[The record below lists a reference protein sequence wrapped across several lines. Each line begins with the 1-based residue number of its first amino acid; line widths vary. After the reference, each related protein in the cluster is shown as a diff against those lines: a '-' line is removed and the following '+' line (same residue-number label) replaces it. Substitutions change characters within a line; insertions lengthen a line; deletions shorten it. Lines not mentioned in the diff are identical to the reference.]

1 MNKFKLILLLFS
13 LIQIPINLLG
23 QNTPK
28 VLVFEIRAEIDPRM
42 NRHVQLAL
50 EEADNQN
57 VDYIIIDMDTYGGA
71 VNDADDI
78 RSMILEYEKPV
89 YVFINKN
96 AASAGALISI
106 ACDSIYM
113 EKGANIGAAT
123 VVNGVD
129 GAKAPDKYQSYFR
142 SIMRSTAEAN
152 GRNPKIAEAMVDEN
166 LEVEGVSEAGQVIT
180 FTASEAIKNGFC
192 EGMAESVEDVLEI
205 NNIENAEIIKY
216 KPSGT
221 EEIIAF
227 FLNPAISSLLIL
239 IIIGGLYFELQTPGV
254 GFPIIAS
261 IMAAVLYFTP
271 YYLNGLAANWEII
284 AFGVGVL
291 LIAAEIFVI
300 PGFGVAGI
308 SGIILTVGSLALVM
322 VDNDWFDFYY
332 VPTGDLKSALLA
344 TFGGTVGAIVLMF
357 VGASQIKSSPFLKH
371 IALNET
377 LQKDE
382 GYTSSFNS
390 DQILVGL
397 TGKAYTVLRPSG
409 KIMIDGKIYDAS
421 TRGDYIEKGE
431 EVIVISDEGTS
442 LKVKKHE
449 ADKLVE

>member
-322 VDNDWFDFYY
+322 VDNDWFDFHY